1 MKNRFIICG
10 SVINSL
16 LAISHLLPPHFE
28 FFEQEMIFRSLARS
42 FHGVIEFLS
51 FSFLIISGNLTSLSQ
66 FLLISILGFL
76 GLAVIKL
83 VWNSGLE
90 GKEIVFFLILF
101 NFAFG
106 MGSVYAGNL
115 LVEKHA
121 SYICDQD
128 NLNLYKVLVYS
139 EKGWYPG
146 YHYFLAESNDLGES
160 WIQISL
166 NHLDSEVENP
176 CDSIEPIFGA
186 LQ

>member
-10 SVINSL
+10 SIINSL
-16 LAISHLLPPHFE
+16 FAISHLLPPHFE

-51 FSFLIISGNLTSLSQ
+51 FSFLIISGNLTSLNQ

-76 GLAVIKL
+76 SLIVIRL
-83 VWNSGLE
+83 IWNSGLE
-90 GKEIVFFLILF
+90 GKEIVVLIILF

-106 MGSVYAGNL
+106 IGSVYAGNL
-115 LVEKHA
+115 LVEQHA

-128 NLNLYKVLVYS
+128 NLKLYKVLVYS
-139 EKGWYPG
+139 EKGWEPG

-160 WIQISL
+160 WFQIGL
-166 NHLDSEVENP
+166 NHLDNKVENP
-176 CDSIEPIFGA
+176 CDRIEFIFGA
-186 LQ
+186 LP